1 MIYFWMVL
9 QNCDERRCL
18 ESAMTWQIARAQY
31 NKLLK
36 AYGQLKEE
44 GLEILCGLEIS
55 KLAGALAYEHM
66 AQPTLL
72 GG

>member
-1 MIYFWMVL
+1 MVL
-9 QNCDERRCL
+9 FSTHDCE
-18 ESAMTWQIARAQY
+18 IAH
-31 NKLLK
+31 LK